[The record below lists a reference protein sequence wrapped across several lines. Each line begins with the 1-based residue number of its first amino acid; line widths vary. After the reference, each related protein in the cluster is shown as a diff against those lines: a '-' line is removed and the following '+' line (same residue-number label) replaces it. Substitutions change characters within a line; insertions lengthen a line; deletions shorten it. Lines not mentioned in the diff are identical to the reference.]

1 MKNNVVKFV
10 RNDLSPS
17 HNWDFYEIY
26 NKLFKGLADIIAE
39 TFNFLFNMS
48 LVSAIFP
55 EILKVT
61 KVILI
66 F

>member
-10 RNDLSPS
+10 RSGLRPS
-17 HNWDFYEIY
+17 HNKDLYEIY

-39 TFNFLFNMS
+39 TLNFLFNMS
-48 LVSAIFP
+48 LVSGIYP
-55 EILKVT
+55 GILKVP
-61 KVILI
+61 KVIPI